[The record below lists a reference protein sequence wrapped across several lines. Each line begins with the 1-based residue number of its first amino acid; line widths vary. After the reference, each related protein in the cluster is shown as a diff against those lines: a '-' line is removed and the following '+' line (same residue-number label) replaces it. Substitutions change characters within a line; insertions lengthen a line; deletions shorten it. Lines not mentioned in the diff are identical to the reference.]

1 MACWPRLNAA
11 LSGALEAL
19 GGALEGMERAAVAV
33 SGGAD
38 SAFLLHVAQEV
49 LGAERVT
56 GITARSRL
64 LASGEAE
71 QAAAVCR
78 AEGVRQVVVDF
89 EPLAVEG
96 FAENPPER
104 CYLCKRALFGAL
116 LERCAAE
123 GLGTLAEGTN
133 ADDAGEY
140 RPGLRALHELG
151 VRSPLLE
158 AGLGKAAVREL
169 SRAMGLATWDKP
181 SLACLATRFPH
192 GDRITAEGLARVDA
206 AERLVRGAVPG
217 LRQLRVRVHG
227 NVARIETDRAAAG
240 ELLARA
246 EEVAAGLRG
255 LGYGYVALDL
265 EGFRSGSMN
274 PAAAGKGGGT

>member
-1 MACWPRLNAA
+1 MACWPRLNAE
-11 LSGALEAL
+11 LSGGLEAL

-33 SGGAD
+33 SGGVD
-38 SAFLLHVAQEV
+38 SAFLLHVAREV
-49 LGAERVT
+49 LGAARVT
-56 GITARSRL
+56 GVTARSRL
-64 LASGEAE
+64 QSAEEAE
-71 QAAAVCR
+71 DAAAACR

-96 FAENPPER
+96 FAANPPER

-133 ADDAGEY
+133 ADDVGDY
-140 RPGLRALHELG
+140 RPGLRALRELG

-169 SRAMGLATWDKP
+169 SRAMGLVMWDKP

-192 GDRITAEGLARVDA
+192 GDRIAAEGLARVEA
-206 AERLVRGAVPG
+206 AERLVRGTVAGV
-217 LRQLRVRVHG
+217 RQLRVRVHG
-227 NVARIETDRAAAG
+227 NVARIETERESAG
-240 ELLARA
+240 AVLARA
-246 EEVAAGLRG
+246 GDVAAGLRG
-255 LGYGYVALDL
+255 LGYRYVALDL
-265 EGFRSGSMN
+265 EGFRSGSLN
-274 PAAAGKGGGT
+274 PAAEEKGGGR